1 MKSLLAIFLFM
12 HSFSSFAQRTMFSGQ
27 NNYVAPVA
35 PVPLVP
41 TGTNPVTNGL
51 ILYLDATRSASYGGT
66 GTTWND
72 ISGQSPANTATLV
85 GSPTFGSGNLSEG
98 YGSLTFSGTN
108 YATTSKSN
116 ISLSAATFIAWVNPS
131 GIQGGLTGI
140 IFNRSGNFGSTA
152 PATGLDFSNNNA
164 IGYHWNDAVS
174 TYTWNSNLQVPV
186 NTWSLIA
193 LTITSTSATA
203 YLYNASAPLGSSA
216 NNSVSHASLNGLN
229 FIIANEPGGPNRSYI
244 GKIGTAMVYST
255 ALSSSDITS
264 IFNAQKSAFGL

>member
-1 MKSLLAIFLFM
+1 M
-12 HSFSSFAQRTMFSGQ
+12 HSFSSFAQRTLFGGQ

-116 ISLSAATFIAWVNPS
+116 I
-131 GIQGGLTGI
+131 
-140 IFNRSGNFGSTA
+140 
-152 PATGLDFSNNNA
+152 
-164 IGYHWNDAVS
+164 
-174 TYTWNSNLQVPV
+174 
-186 NTWSLIA
+186 
-193 LTITSTSATA
+193 
-203 YLYNASAPLGSSA
+203 
-216 NNSVSHASLNGLN
+216 
-229 FIIANEPGGPNRSYI
+229 
-244 GKIGTAMVYST
+244 
-255 ALSSSDITS
+255 
-264 IFNAQKSAFGL
+264 